1 MVWINIATATAVARL
16 SCRLQAR
23 LLGINRLASSAS
35 FAWIF
40 GGVFRGFSA
49 GRLPLVGG
57 RWRHRLFR
65 PPQRPRCAYPRKG
78 GYEDAFCSDI
88 KKAQRNFPLLATA
101 IYISMCQRLHGAPR
115 TDGTCWPCAIPWS
128 LMYGFMPWCVGWRDR
143 SALVGFCVHEVR
155 KRPISHVR
163 ISLAV

>member
-1 MVWINIATATAVARL
+1 MRAYGCETRSMVWINIATATAVARL

-88 KKAQRNFPLLATA
+88 KKAQELPPFGDCHIHIYVPATSRRTADGRDLLALRDPLEPDVWLHA
-101 IYISMCQRLHGAPR
+101 MVRGVARSISARRVLC
-115 TDGTCWPCAIPWS
+115 S
-128 LMYGFMPWCVGWRDR
+128 
-143 SALVGFCVHEVR
+143 
-155 KRPISHVR
+155 
-163 ISLAV
+163 